1 MTTNFNEYIQQS
13 KNNSK
18 NIHNWRFSAT
28 RFEEADERWQKFYRE
43 CRGIE
48 PQNNDNGRFWFP
60 MTHDAFRPRKCY
72 DDLYSKVWTWTMEG
86 DRQIL
91 ITGQPGTGKR
101 VAMWYLIYRVIR
113 ETDLQPIVYVAR
125 QTTYVF
131 YNGKVFF
138 GPTNA
143 CASDALPSPKAEPA
157 TLLAFLNLD
166 TTSASFLSVG
176 NASTRLIQASS
187 PNPKNHPWTKKD
199 LLHIQLVLPLWT
211 KSELVESFEMGSSYT
226 RFVDTLHESFDEHGN
241 AKEGVDPDFASRFK
255 SALEQARLQA
265 DTHLGPLDRTL
276 KLSVLIGAAMAK
288 FGSVARDV
296 FAALLD
302 PLSVDA
308 EVDTAVD
315 KLTLDDLLTAS
326 IDVLSLP
333 GISHRIILAS
343 AEGEQIDK
351 VMVDPKLRITIKSP
365 NIANRAMGRL
375 QAFEDKEI
383 VQTCVRL
390 LFGSCGRPLA
400 GWVFKDVAPRFLKT
414 SQNDIPL
421 VPMVPTDSKT
431 TSNPTFTTPKDLK
444 VGNTVLPSKLKVEK
458 ISFKS
463 SNWKNVPRDIYLFS
477 DVCNT
482 PLMDSILIQ
491 TKGRTFILWVLQLA
505 VAEGCHYGS
514 KEGYP
519 LIDEIKQSLLSKPN
533 HTVQT
538 RYVLIKPTYSDYSF
552 GAKAPAFWKMPE
564 GWIQRKGVVFC
575 AYLRLQ

>member
-1 MTTNFNEYIQQS
+1 
-13 KNNSK
+13 
-18 NIHNWRFSAT
+18 
-28 RFEEADERWQKFYRE
+28 
-43 CRGIE
+43 
-48 PQNNDNGRFWFP
+48 

-72 DDLYSKVWTWTMEG
+72 DDLYSKVWTWTMEE
-86 DRQIL
+86 DHQIL

-113 ETDLQPIVYVAR
+113 ETDLQPIVYVDR

-157 TLLAFLNLD
+157 TLLVFLNLD

-199 LLHIQLVLPLWT
+199 LLHVQLVLPLWT
-211 KSELVESFEMGSSYT
+211 KSELVEKYQTYSHPITSVLLDVYSFEMGSSCT

-255 SALEQARLQA
+255 SALEQALQA
-265 DTHLGPLDRTL
+265 DTHLGPLDCTL
-276 KLSVLIGAAMAK
+276 KLSQAVLISAAMAK

-343 AEGEQIDK
+343 AKGEQTDK

-365 NIANRAMGRL
+365 DIANRAMGRL

-390 LFGSCGRPLA
+390 LFGSCGRLLA
-400 GWVFKDVAPRFLKT
+400 GWVFKDVAPRLLKT
-414 SQNDIPL
+414 SQKDIPL

-431 TSNPTFTTPKDLK
+431 TSNPTFATPKDLK
-444 VGNTVLPSKLKVEK
+444 AGNTVLPSKLKVEK
-458 ISFKS
+458 MSFKS

-482 PLMDSILIQ
+482 PLMDGILIQ
-491 TKGRTFILWVLQLA
+491 TKGRTFILWVLQLP

-538 RYVLIKPTYSDYSF
+538 RYVLIKPTSSDYSF
-552 GAKAPAFWKMPE
+552 GAKASAFWKMPE
-564 GWIQRKGVVFC
+564 GWIKRKGVVFC